1 MANFHLQF
9 YKHNFNLKIM
19 NFNIKSLLSIAC
31 VSALTFTSFS
41 CSEDDIPSSTPTE
54 SAYRPYHL
62 VIGSS
67 PTGES
72 ETYTQGVT
80 VEELNDPNKSFTF
93 NGYGQEIP
101 STRTARLYTS
111 NDGET
116 VYNLNYGGGD
126 IAKYDYISG
135 QNYNLLLTTD
145 IQAVM
150 GTAYPRWTK
159 IDDNYAMLHNVT
171 TENIYEDPNDESSP
185 YVKTNA
191 TVTLA
196 RVDLNTMTVLENAS
210 FAFPYNED
218 ESTEGIHTFRIDAP
232 VITNGKLY
240 YGVAKRFYDAL
251 TGENGTM
258 VYDNVETLVVDY
270 PSLENETT
278 ITSTLAQGSTNGY
291 RTPVAH
297 KDENGDTYQ
306 LITSGDA
313 SIMKISNGAYDTAY
327 GKFDIK
333 SLLGH
338 NAEANTG
345 WFYVGNGIGYVP
357 VLNTDLGDSASSN
370 WDIVRVDVYNK
381 TAIKMNIPLDLWLRQ
396 YQWASVIDGKL
407 YMALA
412 SLGGV
417 GNVYIFDPSSTSAD
431 GFTTGATLQT
441 GTTDASYI
449 GLF

>member
-1 MANFHLQF
+1 
-9 YKHNFNLKIM
+9 M
-19 NFNIKSLLSIAC
+19 NFNFKSFFQTVCLSAITLA
-31 VSALTFTSFS
+31 TFS
-41 CSEDDIPSSTPTE
+41 CSSDDNNASGSTEED

-67 PTGES
+67 STGES
-72 ETYTQGVT
+72 ATYTQGVT
-80 VEELNDPNKSFTF
+80 VEELNDPTKTFTF
-93 NGYGQEIP
+93 NGFGYEVP
-101 STRTARLYTS
+101 STRTARVYTS

-126 IAKYDYISG
+126 ISKYNYVSG
-135 QNYNLLLTTD
+135 QNYNLNLTTD
-145 IQAVM
+145 IQAAM

-159 IDDNYAMLHNVT
+159 IDDNYAMLHNVI
-171 TENIYEDPNDESSP
+171 TENIYEDPADETSP
-185 YVKTNA
+185 YIRTIA

-196 RVDLNTMTVLENAS
+196 RVDLSTMSVLETNS
-210 FAFPYNED
+210 FEFPYNND
-218 ESTEGIHTFRIDAP
+218 ETADGIHTFRIDAP
-232 VITNGKLY
+232 VVTNGKLY
-240 YGVAKRFYDAL
+240 YGVAKRFFDAL

-270 PSLENETT
+270 PSLDNETT
-278 ITSTLAQGSTNGY
+278 IVSTLAQGSTNGY

-297 KDENGDTYQ
+297 KDEFGDTYQ
-306 LITSGDA
+306 LVTSGNVGM
-313 SIMKISNGAYDTAY
+313 MKISNGVYDTSY
-327 GKFDIK
+327 NTFNIK

-357 VLNTDLGDSASSN
+357 VLNTDLGDNASSN

-381 TAIKMNIPLDLWLRQ
+381 TAVKLNIPLDLWLRQ

-412 SLGGV
+412 SLGGA
-417 GNVYIFDPSSTSAD
+417 GNVYILDPSSTSAD

-441 GTTDASYI
+441 GTADASYI

>member
-1 MANFHLQF
+1 
-9 YKHNFNLKIM
+9 M
-19 NFNIKSLLSIAC
+19 NFKYLFRFAFITAIS
-31 VSALTFTSFS
+31 FTTFS
-41 CSEDDIPSSTPTE
+41 CSEDDNTSSESLRPSD
-54 SAYRPYHL
+54 YRPYHL

-72 ETYTQGVT
+72 ETYIQGTT
-80 VEELNDPNKSFTF
+80 VEELNDPNKTFTF
-93 NGYGQEIP
+93 NGYGREIP

-126 IAKYDYISG
+126 IAKYDYING
-135 QNYNLLLTTD
+135 QNYTLELTTD

-159 IDDNYAMLHNVT
+159 LDDNYAMLHNVI
-171 TENIYEDPNDESSP
+171 TENIYEDPTDETSP
-185 YVKTNA
+185 YVRTKA

-196 RVDLNTMTVLENAS
+196 RVDLNTMTVLESTS
-210 FAFPYNED
+210 FEFPYSED
-218 ESTEGIHTFRIDAP
+218 NSADGIHTFRIDAP
-232 VITNGKLY
+232 VVSNGKIY

-258 VYDNVETLVVDY
+258 VYDNIETLVVDY

-278 ITSTLAQGSTNGY
+278 ITSTLAKGSTNGY

-306 LITSGDA
+306 LVTNGDA
-313 SIMKISNGAYDTAY
+313 TIMKISNGIYDTSY
-327 GKFDIK
+327 NIFDIK
-333 SLLGH
+333 SLLGY

-357 VLNTDLGDSASSN
+357 VLNTDLGDNASSN
-370 WDIVRVDVYNK
+370 WDIIRVDVYNK
-381 TAIKMNIPLDLWLRQ
+381 TAVKMNIPIDLWLRQ

-431 GFTTGATLQT
+431 GYTIGATLQT

>member
-1 MANFHLQF
+1 
-9 YKHNFNLKIM
+9 M
-19 NFNIKSLLSIAC
+19 NFNFKSLFQTVCLSAITLA
-31 VSALTFTSFS
+31 TFS
-41 CSEDDIPSSTPTE
+41 CSSDDNNASGSTEED

-67 PTGES
+67 STGES
-72 ETYTQGVT
+72 ATYTQGVT
-80 VEELNDPNKSFTF
+80 VEELNDPTKTFTF
-93 NGYGQEIP
+93 NGFGYEVP
-101 STRTARLYTS
+101 STRTARVYTS

-126 IAKYDYISG
+126 ISKYNYVSG
-135 QNYNLLLTTD
+135 QNYNLNLTTD
-145 IQAVM
+145 IQAAM

-159 IDDNYAMLHNVT
+159 IDDNYAMLHNVI
-171 TENIYEDPNDESSP
+171 TENIYEDPADETSP
-185 YVKTNA
+185 YIRTIA

-196 RVDLNTMTVLENAS
+196 RVDLSTMSVLETNS
-210 FAFPYNED
+210 FEFPYNND
-218 ESTEGIHTFRIDAP
+218 ETADGIHTFRIDAP
-232 VITNGKLY
+232 VVTNGKLY
-240 YGVAKRFYDAL
+240 YGVAKRFFDAL

-270 PSLENETT
+270 PSLDNETT
-278 ITSTLAQGSTNGY
+278 IVSTLAQGSTNGY

-297 KDENGDTYQ
+297 KDEFGDTYQ
-306 LITSGDA
+306 LVTSGNVGM
-313 SIMKISNGAYDTAY
+313 MKISNGVYDTSY
-327 GKFDIK
+327 NTFNIK

-357 VLNTDLGDSASSN
+357 VLNTDLGDNASSN

-381 TAIKMNIPLDLWLRQ
+381 TAAKLNIPLDLWLRQ

-412 SLGGV
+412 SLGGA
-417 GNVYIFDPSSTSAD
+417 GNVYILDPSSTSAD

-441 GTTDASYI
+441 GTADASYI

>member
-1 MANFHLQF
+1 
-9 YKHNFNLKIM
+9 M
-19 NFNIKSLLSIAC
+19 NFNFRSILSIAC
-31 VSALTFTSFS
+31 ISALVLSTFS
-41 CSEDDIPSSTPTE
+41 CSEDDSPSTTSTND

-80 VEELNDPNKSFTF
+80 VEDLNNSDKTFTF
-93 NGYGQEIP
+93 SGYGQEIP

-111 NDGET
+111 DDGET

-135 QNYNLLLTTD
+135 QTYNLLLTTD
-145 IQAVM
+145 VQAVM

-171 TENIYEDPNDESSP
+171 TENIYEDPTDETSP
-185 YVKTNA
+185 YIKTTA

-196 RVDLNTMTVLENAS
+196 RVDLSTMSVLENTS
-210 FAFPYNED
+210 FEFPYNLD
-218 ESTEGIHTFRIDAP
+218 ESGEGIHTFRIDAP

-306 LITSGDA
+306 LVTSGDV
-313 SIMKISNGAYDTAY
+313 SMMKISNGTYDEAY

-370 WDIVRVDVYNK
+370 WDVVRIDIYNK
-381 TAIKMNIPLDLWLRQ
+381 TATTMNVPLDLWLRQ

-412 SLGGV
+412 SLGGE
-417 GNVYIFDPSSTSAD
+417 GKVYIFDPSSTSAD

>member
-1 MANFHLQF
+1 MTFNFRS
-9 YKHNFNLKIM
+9 I
-19 NFNIKSLLSIAC
+19 LSIAC
-31 VSALTFTSFS
+31 LSALSLNTFS
-41 CSEDDIPSSTPTE
+41 CSEDDTASATSSET
-54 SAYRPYHL
+54 SDYRPYHL

-72 ETYTQGVT
+72 ETYVQGAT
-80 VEELNDPNKSFTF
+80 VEELNDPNKTFTF

-126 IAKYDYISG
+126 IAKYDYVSG
-135 QNYNLLLTTD
+135 QTYNLLLTTD

-171 TENIYEDPNDESSP
+171 TENIYEDPENETSP
-185 YVKTNA
+185 YIKTTA
-191 TVTLA
+191 TITLA
-196 RVDLNTMTVLENAS
+196 RVDLSSMTVVENNS
-210 FAFPYNED
+210 FEYPYNET
-218 ESTEGIHTFRIDAP
+218 ESNAGIYTFRIDAP
-232 VITNGKLY
+232 VITDGKLY
-240 YGVAKRFYDAL
+240 YGVAKRFYNAL
-251 TGENGTM
+251 TGEVGDM
-258 VYDNVETLVVDY
+258 LYDHVETLVVDY
-270 PSLENETT
+270 PSLDNETS

-306 LITSGDA
+306 LVTSGDA
-313 SIMKISNGAYDTAY
+313 SIMKISNGAYDEAY

-333 SLLGH
+333 ALLGH

-357 VLNTDLGDSASSN
+357 VLNTDEGDSASSN
-370 WDIVRVDVYNK
+370 WDVVRIDVYNK
-381 TAIKMNIPLDLWLRQ
+381 TAVTMNVPLDLWLRQ

-412 SLGGV
+412 SLGGE
-417 GNVYIFDPSSTSAD
+417 GKVYIFDPSSTSAD

>member
-1 MANFHLQF
+1 
-9 YKHNFNLKIM
+9 M
-19 NFNIKSLLSIAC
+19 NFNFKSLFHIVCLSAITL
-31 VSALTFTSFS
+31 VTFS
-41 CSEDDIPSSTPTE
+41 CGNDDDISTGTTE
-54 SAYRPYHL
+54 EASAYRPYHL

-67 PTGES
+67 STGDS
-72 ETYTQGVT
+72 ATYTQGVT
-80 VEELNDPNKSFTF
+80 VEELNDPTKTFTF
-93 NGYGQEIP
+93 NGFGYEVP
-101 STRTARLYTS
+101 STRTARVYTS
-111 NDGET
+111 NDGKT

-126 IAKYDYISG
+126 ISKYNYMSG
-135 QNYNLLLTTD
+135 QNYNLNLTTD

-159 IDDNYAMLHNVT
+159 IDDNYAMLHNVN
-171 TENIYEDPNDESSP
+171 TENIYEDPADETSP
-185 YVKTNA
+185 YVRTIA

-196 RVDLNTMTVLENAS
+196 RVDLSTMSVLENTS
-210 FAFPYNED
+210 FEFPYNND
-218 ESTEGIHTFRIDAP
+218 ETAEGIHTFRIDAP

-240 YGVAKRFYDAL
+240 YGVAKRFFDAL

-278 ITSTLAQGSTNGY
+278 IISTLAQGSTNGY

-306 LITSGDA
+306 LVTNGDA
-313 SIMKISNGAYDTAY
+313 SIMKISNGVYDTSY
-327 GKFDIK
+327 NTFNIK

-357 VLNTDLGDSASSN
+357 VLNTDLGDNASSN
-370 WDIVRVDVYNK
+370 WHIVRVDVYNK
-381 TAIKMNIPLDLWLRQ
+381 TAVKLDIPLDLWLRQ

-412 SLGGV
+412 SLGGA
-417 GNVYIFDPSSTSAD
+417 GNVYILDPSSTSAD

-441 GTTDASYI
+441 GTSDASYI

>member
-1 MANFHLQF
+1 MKINFRS
-9 YKHNFNLKIM
+9 I
-19 NFNIKSLLSIAC
+19 LSIAC
-31 VSALTFTSFS
+31 LSALSLSTFS
-41 CSEDDIPSSTPTE
+41 CSEDDTASATSSET
-54 SAYRPYHL
+54 SDYRPYHL

-72 ETYTQGVT
+72 ETYAQGAT
-80 VEELNDPNKSFTF
+80 VEELNDPNKTFTF

-126 IAKYDYISG
+126 IAKYDFIGG
-135 QNYNLLLTTD
+135 QTYNLQLTTD
-145 IQAVM
+145 VQAVM

-159 IDDNYAMLHNVT
+159 IDDNYAMIHNVT
-171 TENIYEDPNDESSP
+171 TEHIYEDPDDETSP
-185 YVKTNA
+185 YIKTVA

-196 RVDLNTMTVLENAS
+196 RVELSSMTVVENNS
-210 FAFPYNED
+210 FEYPYNEA
-218 ESTEGIHTFRIDAP
+218 ESNAGIYTFRIDAP
-232 VITNGKLY
+232 VVTNGKLY
-240 YGVAKRFYDAL
+240 YGVAKSFYDAL
-251 TGENGTM
+251 TGENGDM
-258 VYDNVETLVVDY
+258 VYDHVETLVVDY
-270 PSLENETT
+270 PSLENET
-278 ITSTLAQGSTNGY
+278 IISSTLAQGSTNGY

-297 KDENGDTYQ
+297 KDEIGDTYQ
-306 LITSGDA
+306 LVTSGDV
-313 SIMKISNGAYDTAY
+313 SIMKISNGAYDEAY
-327 GKFDIK
+327 GKFDIQA
-333 SLLGH
+333 LLGH

-357 VLNTDLGDSASSN
+357 VLNTDEGDSESSN
-370 WDIVRVDVYNK
+370 WDVVRVDIYNK
-381 TAIKMNIPLDLWLRQ
+381 TAVTMNIPLDLWLRQ

-412 SLGGV
+412 SLGGE
-417 GNVYIFDPSSTSAD
+417 GKVYIFDPSSTSAD
-431 GFTTGATLQT
+431 GYTTGATLQT

>member
-1 MANFHLQF
+1 
-9 YKHNFNLKIM
+9 M
-19 NFNIKSLLSIAC
+19 NFKFKPLLNITCLVSLSL
-31 VSALTFTSFS
+31 ALFS
-41 CSEDDIPSSTPTE
+41 CSDDDTPTTDTRSE
-54 SAYRPYHL
+54 TSYRPYHL

-72 ETYTQGVT
+72 ETYVQGASL
-80 VEELNDPNKSFTF
+80 EELNDPNKTFTF
-93 NGYGQEIP
+93 SGFGREIP
-101 STRTARLYTS
+101 STRTARVYTS

-135 QNYNLLLTTD
+135 QTYNLQLTTD
-145 IQAVM
+145 VQAVM
-150 GTAYPRWTK
+150 GTLYPRWTK

-171 TENIYEDPNDESSP
+171 TENIYEDPTDETSA
-185 YVKTNA
+185 YLRTEA

-196 RVDLNTMTVLENAS
+196 RVDLNTMTILENNS
-210 FAFPYNED
+210 FDFPYNED
-218 ESTEGIHTFRIDAP
+218 ESSEGIHTFRIDAP
-232 VITNGKLY
+232 VITNGKMY

-270 PSLENETT
+270 PSLDNETT

-306 LITSGDA
+306 LITNGDA

-327 GKFDIK
+327 GSFNIK

-357 VLNTDLGDSASSN
+357 VLNTDLGDNASSN
-370 WDIVRVDVYNK
+370 WDVVRVDVYNK
-381 TAIKMNIPLDLWLRQ
+381 TAVKMNVPLDLWLRQ

-412 SLGGV
+412 SLGGE
-417 GNVYIFDPSSTSAD
+417 GKVYIFDPSSTSAD

>member
-1 MANFHLQF
+1 
-9 YKHNFNLKIM
+9 M
-19 NFNIKSLLSIAC
+19 NFNFKSLLNIVC
-31 VSALTFTSFS
+31 LSAITLVTFS
-41 CSEDDIPSSTPTE
+41 CGNDDDISSGTTEEE

-67 PTGES
+67 STGDS
-72 ETYTQGVT
+72 ATYTQGVT
-80 VEELNDPNKSFTF
+80 VEELNDPTKTFTF
-93 NGYGQEIP
+93 NGFGYEVP
-101 STRTARLYTS
+101 STRTARVYTS
-111 NDGET
+111 NDGKT

-126 IAKYDYISG
+126 ISKYNYVSG
-135 QNYNLLLTTD
+135 QNYNLSLTTD

-159 IDDNYAMLHNVT
+159 IDDNYAMLHNVI
-171 TENIYEDPNDESSP
+171 TENIYEDPADETSP
-185 YVKTNA
+185 YVRTIA

-196 RVDLNTMTVLENAS
+196 RVDLSTMSVLENTS
-210 FAFPYNED
+210 FEFPYNND
-218 ESTEGIHTFRIDAP
+218 ETAEGIHTFRIDAP

-240 YGVAKRFYDAL
+240 YGVAKRFFDAL

-306 LITSGDA
+306 LVTNGDA
-313 SIMKISNGAYDTAY
+313 SIMKISNGVYDTSY
-327 GKFDIK
+327 NTFNIK

-357 VLNTDLGDSASSN
+357 VLNTDLGDDASSN
-370 WDIVRVDVYNK
+370 WDIVRIDIYNK
-381 TAIKMNIPLDLWLRQ
+381 TAVKLDIPLDLWLRQ

-407 YMALA
+407 YMALT
-412 SLGGV
+412 SLGGS
-417 GNVYIFDPSSTSAD
+417 GNVYILDPSSTSAD

-441 GTTDASYI
+441 GTSDASYI

>member
-1 MANFHLQF
+1 
-9 YKHNFNLKIM
+9 M
-19 NFNIKSLLSIAC
+19 NFNFKSLLNIVC
-31 VSALTFTSFS
+31 LSAITLVTFS
-41 CSEDDIPSSTPTE
+41 CGSDDDISSGSTEGE

-67 PTGES
+67 ATGNS
-72 ETYTQGVT
+72 ATYTQGVT
-80 VEELNDPNKSFTF
+80 VEELNDPTKTFTF
-93 NGYGQEIP
+93 NGFGYEVP
-101 STRTARLYTS
+101 STRTARVYTS
-111 NDGET
+111 NDGKT

-126 IAKYDYISG
+126 ISKYNYVSG
-135 QNYNLLLTTD
+135 QNYNLSLTTD

-159 IDDNYAMLHNVT
+159 IDDNYAMLHNVN
-171 TENIYEDPNDESSP
+171 TENIYEDPTDETSP
-185 YVKTNA
+185 YIRTIA

-196 RVDLNTMTVLENAS
+196 RVDLNTMSVLENTS
-210 FAFPYNED
+210 FEFPYNND
-218 ESTEGIHTFRIDAP
+218 ETAEGIHTFRIDAP

-240 YGVAKRFYDAL
+240 YGVAKRFFDAL

-306 LITSGDA
+306 LVTNGDA
-313 SIMKISNGAYDTAY
+313 SIMKISNGVYDTSY
-327 GKFDIK
+327 NTFNIK

-357 VLNTDLGDSASSN
+357 VLNTDLGDDASSN

-381 TAIKMNIPLDLWLRQ
+381 TAVKLNISLDLWLRQ

-407 YMALA
+407 YMALT
-412 SLGGV
+412 SLGGS
-417 GNVYIFDPSSTSAD
+417 GNVYILDPSSTSAD
-431 GFTTGATLQT
+431 GFTTGATLHT
-441 GTTDASYI
+441 GTADASYI

>member
-1 MANFHLQF
+1 
-9 YKHNFNLKIM
+9 M
-19 NFNIKSLLSIAC
+19 NFNFKSLFHIVCLSAITL
-31 VSALTFTSFS
+31 VTFS
-41 CSEDDIPSSTPTE
+41 CGNDDDISTGTTE
-54 SAYRPYHL
+54 EASAYRPYHL

-67 PTGES
+67 STGDS
-72 ETYTQGVT
+72 ATYTQGVT
-80 VEELNDPNKSFTF
+80 VEELNDPTKTFTF
-93 NGYGQEIP
+93 NGFGYEVP
-101 STRTARLYTS
+101 STRTARVYTS
-111 NDGET
+111 NDGKT

-126 IAKYDYISG
+126 ISKYNYVSG
-135 QNYNLLLTTD
+135 QNYNLNLTTD

-159 IDDNYAMLHNVT
+159 IDDNYAMLHNVN
-171 TENIYEDPNDESSP
+171 TENIYEDPTDETSP
-185 YVKTNA
+185 YVRTIA

-196 RVDLNTMTVLENAS
+196 RVDLSTMSVLENTS
-210 FAFPYNED
+210 FEFPYNND
-218 ESTEGIHTFRIDAP
+218 ETAEGIHTFRIDAP

-240 YGVAKRFYDAL
+240 YGVAKRFFDAL

-278 ITSTLAQGSTNGY
+278 IISTLAQGSTNGY

-306 LITSGDA
+306 LVTNGDA
-313 SIMKISNGAYDTAY
+313 SIMKISNGVYDTSY
-327 GKFDIK
+327 NTFNIK

-357 VLNTDLGDSASSN
+357 VLNTDLGDNASSN

-381 TAIKMNIPLDLWLRQ
+381 TAVKLDIPLDLWLRQ

-412 SLGGV
+412 SLGGA
-417 GNVYIFDPSSTSAD
+417 GNVYILDPSSTSAD

-441 GTTDASYI
+441 GTSDASYI

>member
-1 MANFHLQF
+1 
-9 YKHNFNLKIM
+9 M
-19 NFNIKSLLSIAC
+19 NFKYLSRFAC
-31 VSALTFTSFS
+31 LSALSLMTFS
-41 CSEDDIPSSTPTE
+41 CSEDDSPSSEP
-54 SAYRPYHL
+54 SNSSDYRPYHL

-72 ETYTQGVT
+72 ETYIQGTT
-80 VEELNDPNKSFTF
+80 VEELNDPNKTYTF
-93 NGYGQEIP
+93 NGYGREVP

-135 QNYNLLLTTD
+135 QNYDLLLTTD

-150 GTAYPRWTK
+150 GTLYPRWTK

-171 TENIYEDPNDESSP
+171 TEHIYEDPEDENSP
-185 YVKTNA
+185 YLRTDA

-196 RVDLNTMTVLENAS
+196 RVDLNTMTVLENRS
-210 FAFPYNED
+210 FQFPYNQDNSE
-218 ESTEGIHTFRIDAP
+218 EGIYTFRIDAP
-232 VITNGKLY
+232 VVVNGKLY
-240 YGVAKRFYDAL
+240 YGAAKRFYDAL

-258 VYDNVETLVVDY
+258 VYDNIETLVVDY

-278 ITSTLAQGSTNGY
+278 IVSTVAQGSTNGY

-297 KDENGDTYQ
+297 IDENGDTYQ
-306 LITSGDA
+306 MVTNGSATL
-313 SIMKISNGAYDTAY
+313 MKISNGVYDTSY
-327 GKFDIK
+327 NKFDIG
-333 SLLGH
+333 SLLGY

-357 VLNTDLGDSASSN
+357 VLNTDLGDNSSSN
-370 WDIVRVDVYNK
+370 WKVIRVDVYNK
-381 TAIKMNIPLDLWLRQ
+381 TAVEMNIPIDLWLRQ

-431 GFTTGATLQT
+431 GFTTGAVLQT

>member
-1 MANFHLQF
+1 
-9 YKHNFNLKIM
+9 M
-19 NFNIKSLLSIAC
+19 NFKYLFRIAFITAI
-31 VSALTFTSFS
+31 SFTTFS
-41 CSEDDIPSSTPTE
+41 CSEDDTTSSESLRPSD
-54 SAYRPYHL
+54 YRPYHL

-72 ETYTQGVT
+72 ETYIQGTT
-80 VEELNDPNKSFTF
+80 VEELNDPNKTFTF
-93 NGYGQEIP
+93 NGYGREIP

-126 IAKYDYISG
+126 IAKYDYING
-135 QNYNLLLTTD
+135 QNYTLELTTD

-159 IDDNYAMLHNVT
+159 LDDNYAMLHNVI
-171 TENIYEDPNDESSP
+171 TENIYEDPTDETSP
-185 YVKTNA
+185 YVRTKA

-196 RVDLNTMTVLENAS
+196 RVDLNTMSVLESTS
-210 FAFPYNED
+210 FEFPYSED
-218 ESTEGIHTFRIDAP
+218 NSADGIHTFRIDAP
-232 VITNGKLY
+232 VVTNGKLY

-258 VYDNVETLVVDY
+258 VYDNIETLVVDY

-278 ITSTLAQGSTNGY
+278 ITSTLANGSTNGY

-306 LITSGDA
+306 LVTNGDA
-313 SIMKISNGAYDTAY
+313 TIMKISNGIYDTSY
-327 GKFDIK
+327 NIFDIK
-333 SLLGH
+333 SLLGY

-357 VLNTDLGDSASSN
+357 VLNTDLGDNASSN
-370 WDIVRVDVYNK
+370 WDIIRVDVYNK
-381 TAIKMNIPLDLWLRQ
+381 TAVKMNIPIDLWLRQ

-431 GFTTGATLQT
+431 GYTIGATLQT